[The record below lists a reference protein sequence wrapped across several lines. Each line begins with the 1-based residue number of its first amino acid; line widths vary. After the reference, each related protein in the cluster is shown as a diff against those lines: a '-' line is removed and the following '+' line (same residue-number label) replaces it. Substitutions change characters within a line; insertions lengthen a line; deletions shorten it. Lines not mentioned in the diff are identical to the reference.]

1 MAGMLP
7 GVESA
12 RRRRF
17 HQTGGGFSDS
27 TIGTVGSTRR
37 SSFCLYSS
45 NFASHNSFALRNTT
59 NQIYQV
65 EELGGV
71 ARVAK
76 DRLDERLKAQWKS
89 DSKRNDVRNNNGTE
103 DVIGMMKNKRLKWGK
118 LILGRKV
125 ASSSSS
131 SSTCSSGR
139 EQEECAICLEGFK
152 VGEIMQIACGHRFH
166 SGCLIPWLD
175 ANAHCPCCR
184 MGVTP

>member
-1 MAGMLP
+1 MSGMLH

-17 HQTGGGFSDS
+17 HHTGVDFSDLA
-27 TIGTVGSTRR
+27 IGTVGSTSR

-45 NFASHNSFALRNTT
+45 NFASHNSFAPRSTT

-89 DSKRNDVRNNNGTE
+89 DAKRIDVRNNNGQYHRGLFMPFQ
-103 DVIGMMKNKRLKWGK
+103 IIFSYHRGFFSCS
-118 LILGRKV
+118 RK
-125 ASSSSS
+125 
-131 SSTCSSGR
+131 
-139 EQEECAICLEGFK
+139 
-152 VGEIMQIACGHRFH
+152 
-166 SGCLIPWLD
+166 
-175 ANAHCPCCR
+175 
-184 MGVTP
+184 